1 MEESTDV
8 STALL
13 TSAVSFAMQST
24 HGGEQQTATTTDNQG
39 QIGNSDIRNAVS
51 ATMGD
56 IMDDP
61 LSHIAHP
68 EQAYLVRE
76 DSNIHA
82 THHSVNAAEL
92 VGVQDSESD
101 LVSSTT
107 GNENEMQELGDGG
120 KSPIPYSGNMGADA
134 QDDNEAT
141 GCQLPSANAKASG
154 VGLSGDSTFD
164 QSIEEI
170 HSAGPGSTFVEPD
183 GDTEDTEVESD
194 GEEEVDDDDRRS
206 SPGRDHK
213 IVQHSCVGCS
223 YVGTR
228 DYPRTKQAIAEHL
241 SIQGQPTF
249 ASLNDLLSSHNAP
262 GRGLYKIEQV
272 VKEKRRK
279 AAELKEDIRCLQA
292 QLDVV
297 SELRDEARTVMLR
310 ACVTFSDARGAA
322 GISNELWAEYEQ
334 FCESLEPKH
343 SSRDGWSVTCFQNH
357 NNSYVQWDDSL
368 DLFKETAEMSLGDC
382 NFRCEA
388 ATVNKNGV
396 TEYVVEFWPLDRLEP
411 RKGTASTWEQQY
423 VSRFLHGFCFILF
436 LTAN

>member
-1 MEESTDV
+1 
-8 STALL
+8 
-13 TSAVSFAMQST
+13 MQST
-24 HGGEQQTATTTDNQG
+24 HGGDQQTAATHDTQG
-39 QIGNSDIRNAVS
+39 QTGNRDIRNAAS

-56 IMDDP
+56 IMDNP

-68 EQAYLVRE
+68 EQASLVRE
-76 DSNIHA
+76 GSNIHV
-82 THHSVNAAEL
+82 THHSDNAAEL
-92 VGVQDSESD
+92 VVGVQDSEFD
-101 LVSSTT
+101 LTSSRT
-107 GNENEMQELGDGG
+107 GNENEMQELGNEDN
-120 KSPIPYSGNMGADA
+120 SPIPYIGNMGGDA

-141 GCQLPSANAKASG
+141 GRHLPSSNAEASG
-154 VGLSGDSTFD
+154 VGFSGDSTFD
-164 QSIEEI
+164 QSMEEI
-170 HSAGPGSTFVEPD
+170 HNAGPGGTFVESD
-183 GDTEDTEVESD
+183 GDKEDTEVESD
-194 GEEEVDDDDRRS
+194 GDEELDDDDGRS
-206 SPGRDHK
+206 APEGDYEM
-213 IVQHSCVGCS
+213 IQHSCVGCS
-223 YVGTR
+223 HVRRR

-249 ASLNDLLSSHNAP
+249 TSLNDLLSSHNAP

-310 ACVTFSDARGAA
+310 ACVSFSDARGAA
-322 GISNELWAEYEQ
+322 GISNELWAEYEA

-357 NNSYVQWDDSL
+357 NNSYFQWDPSL
-368 DLFKETAEMSLGDC
+368 DLFKDTAEMSLGDF

-388 ATVNKNGV
+388 ATVNKNGG

-411 RKGTASTWEQQY
+411 RKGTAKTWEQQY
-423 VSRFLHGFCFILF
+423 VSRSLHGFCFILF